1 MFLVALLILCKR
13 KPIDPLVTATPL
25 FQRIENSKN
34 APFRTDKILTFVP
47 SIRPFAGESRPRFR
61 MELNEELEGGIFSS
75 NALMSTSA
83 ALHAG
88 GLIVGKSSPRA
99 FGSERGSKMSSAE
112 EVKTFSGSD
121 SIRRHA
127 SSK

>member
-1 MFLVALLILCKR
+1 
-13 KPIDPLVTATPL
+13 
-25 FQRIENSKN
+25 
-34 APFRTDKILTFVP
+34 
-47 SIRPFAGESRPRFR
+47 
-61 MELNEELEGGIFSS
+61 MELNEELEGAIFSS

-112 EVKTFSGSD
+112 GVKTFSGSD
-121 SIRRHA
+121 SIRRQA

>member
-1 MFLVALLILCKR
+1 
-13 KPIDPLVTATPL
+13 
-25 FQRIENSKN
+25 
-34 APFRTDKILTFVP
+34 
-47 SIRPFAGESRPRFR
+47 

-112 EVKTFSGSD
+112 GVKTFAGSD

>member
-1 MFLVALLILCKR
+1 MAHAQKTGLLPPQHHAPKKR
-13 KPIDPLVTATPL
+13 IDQEATGGRSAFAHAAIKNASGAP
-25 FQRIENSKN
+25 IENSKN

-99 FGSERGSKMSSAE
+99 FGSERGSK
-112 EVKTFSGSD
+112 V
-121 SIRRHA
+121 
-127 SSK
+127 